1 MQRHVLC
8 KACKRHRNLRPQS
21 TFGGDGEAAHP
32 DSKRSKHKAA
42 RVSISGF
49 YVGATKHEIVRYEF
63 QKVRKNKQQLLVSYG
78 QINKKKERETE
89 MDLNQDN

>member
-1 MQRHVLC
+1 M
-8 KACKRHRNLRPQS
+8 
-21 TFGGDGEAAHP
+21 
-32 DSKRSKHKAA
+32 
-42 RVSISGF
+42 
-49 YVGATKHEIVRYEF
+49 GATKHEIVRYEF